1 MSTIG
6 VLDTLVKLITD
17 VMAKLAQLLLEMVLP
32 EIVLFELIP
41 NVEIIKFAV
50 PVPLMVLL
58 LTTLLL
64 IFNTALLLPML

>member
-6 VLDTLVKLITD
+6 VLVALVKLITD

-32 EIVLFELIP
+32 EIVLFVLVP